1 MFTRAVDGWS
11 APSTNVILTAPD
23 RKTGD
28 GFGQSVTVDG
38 DSIVVGAP
46 WADTASG
53 MDVGAAY
60 VFTRP
65 ADGWSA
71 TDSGVKLT
79 SSTAQSFDHF
89 GTSVDIDGDTIAIGA
104 PHALSRLVI
113 RCGSVHL
120 FTRPAGGWAESSDS
134 FQFSTCDRVSEGF
147 GYSVDLDGD
156 SVVMGVPQFQS
167 SDEDVGIAY
176 VLTRASGV
184 WSESSTVTMISNP
197 SGDSGDRFGFSV
209 AIAGSHAIIGVPL
222 SPNPPKDTDGRRED
236 SGRGW

>member
-1 MFTRAVDGWS
+1 M
-11 APSTNVILTAPD
+11 
-23 RKTGD
+23 
-28 GFGQSVTVDG
+28 
-38 DSIVVGAP
+38 
-46 WADTASG
+46 
-53 MDVGAAY
+53 
-60 VFTRP
+60 
-65 ADGWSA
+65 
-71 TDSGVKLT
+71 
-79 SSTAQSFDHF
+79 
-89 GTSVDIDGDTIAIGA
+89 
-104 PHALSRLVI
+104 I

-120 FTRPAGGWAESSDS
+120 FTQPAGGWAESSDS

-222 SPNPPKDTDGRRED
+222 RHAQSGAVKVFRGLSQSWNGAQQVIDLTPAGQRIGTSVDIHDDVVVVGAPFGDDSASGQASGALYVFTGHPPV
-236 SGRGW
+236 GWPIWPH